1 VSIRLEIRAGERV
14 GQAVTVDKTY
24 MTIGRHPAADL
35 RFEAYYEVPISARHA
50 AIVARE
56 GGYVVRDLGSAAG
69 TFLNGQRVIG
79 DVPLAS
85 GDMIELGR
93 GGPATQVTFV
103 PVAVSR
109 EREVERDATPV
120 SPRRAGP
127 APAEL
132 RLRPAPSGGITVA
145 SIEQTSRRREAAV
158 RKRMVTVGLVMLLA
172 LGGYVWQATRSGA
185 REELLRRQMRDTAQR
200 QREIIS
206 TAMLDLAR
214 IARENRSAVALVVA
228 QFEDGS
234 SFSGTGF
241 VVRSSRGEALIVTNR
256 HLVTTSG
263 SRSKR
268 LSVVMDGSSQSYQAE
283 IVSVHGSADLALLRV
298 KTPARL
304 PTVQGIAEA
313 NAVLAEGAPVAML
326 GYPLGLDLQ
335 MGGDW
340 HEVGVSATS
349 MQGTVSKVLPAL
361 VQVDGYGAQ
370 GSSGSPIFDARGQV
384 VAVLY
389 GSERDSAGRIIYGVP
404 VRFVHELLRDAPKI
418 R

>member
-1 VSIRLEIRAGERV
+1 MRKR
-14 GQAVTVDKTY
+14 AVTA
-24 MTIGRHPAADL
+24 GL
-35 RFEAYYEVPISARHA
+35 
-50 AIVARE
+50 IVL
-56 GGYVVRDLGSAAG
+56 LGL
-69 TFLNGQRVIG
+69 T
-79 DVPLAS
+79 
-85 GDMIELGR
+85 
-93 GGPATQVTFV
+93 
-103 PVAVSR
+103 
-109 EREVERDATPV
+109 
-120 SPRRAGP
+120 
-127 APAEL
+127 
-132 RLRPAPSGGITVA
+132 
-145 SIEQTSRRREAAV
+145 
-158 RKRMVTVGLVMLLA
+158 
-172 LGGYVWQATRSGA
+172 GYVWQLTRSGA

-228 QFEDGS
+228 QFADGS

-283 IVSVHGSADLALLRV
+283 IVSVHGAADLALLRV
-298 KTPARL
+298 KTPSRL
-304 PTVQGIAEA
+304 PTVRGMAEPS
-313 NAVLAEGAPVAML
+313 VMLVEGAPVAML

-349 MQGTVSKVLPAL
+349 MQGTVSKVLPTL

-370 GSSGSPIFDARGQV
+370 GSSGSPIFDAKGEV

>member
-24 MTIGRHPAADL
+24 LTIGRHVAADL

-79 DVPLAS
+79 DVPLES
-85 GDMIELGR
+85 GDIIELGR
-93 GGPATQVTFV
+93 GGPATQVTFM
-103 PVAVSR
+103 PVAINR
-109 EREVERDATPV
+109 APDPV
-120 SPRRAGP
+120 VTSAGRTGP
-127 APAEL
+127 TAAEL

-145 SIEQTSRRREAAV
+145 SIEQTSRRRRAAM
-158 RKRMVTVGLVMLLA
+158 RKRAVTAGLIVV
-172 LGGYVWQATRSGA
+172 LGLTGYIWQVTRSGA
-185 REELLRRQMRDTAQR
+185 QEELLRRQIRDTAQR

-214 IARENRSAVALVVA
+214 IARENRAAVALVVA
-228 QFEDGS
+228 QFPDGS

-241 VVRSSRGEALIVTNR
+241 VVRSSKGEALIVTNR
-256 HLVTTSG
+256 HLVTTAG

-283 IVSVHGSADLALLRV
+283 IVSVHGTADLALLRV
-298 KTPARL
+298 KTPSRL
-304 PTVQGIAEA
+304 PTVRGIAGPGMS
-313 NAVLAEGAPVAML
+313 LAEGAPVAML

-349 MQGTVSKVLPAL
+349 MQGTVSKVLPTL

-370 GSSGSPIFDARGQV
+370 GSSGSPIFDANGRV

>member
-1 VSIRLEIRAGERV
+1 MSIRLEIRAGERV
-14 GQAVTVDKTY
+14 GQAVTLDKTY
-24 MTIGRHPAADL
+24 LTIGRHPAADL
-35 RFEAYYEVPISARHA
+35 RFDAYYEVPISARHA
-50 AIVARE
+50 ALVARE

-79 DVPLAS
+79 DVQLES
-85 GDMIELGR
+85 GDIIELGR
-93 GGPATQVTFV
+93 GGPATQVTFMPV
-103 PVAVSR
+103 PLNQPPEPVVS
-109 EREVERDATPV
+109 
-120 SPRRAGP
+120 AGRTGP
-127 APAEL
+127 TAAEL
-132 RLRPAPSGGITVA
+132 RLRPAPTSGITVA
-145 SIEQTSRRREAAV
+145 SIEQTSRKRQAEVRRRLATAA
-158 RKRMVTVGLVMLLA
+158 LILLIA
-172 LGGYVWQATRSGA
+172 VATYVWQANRSGA
-185 REELLRRQMRDTAQR
+185 REELLRRQIRDTAQR

-214 IARENRSAVALVVA
+214 IARENRAAVALVVA
-228 QFEDGS
+228 QFPDGS

-241 VVRSSRGEALIVTNR
+241 VVRSSKDEALIVTNR
-256 HLVTTSG
+256 HLITTTG

-268 LSVVMDGSSQSYQAE
+268 VSVVMDGSSQSYQAE
-283 IVSVHGSADLALLRV
+283 IVSVHGVADLALLRV
-298 KTPARL
+298 RTPSRL
-304 PTVQGIAEA
+304 PTVRGIAEPRM
-313 NAVLAEGAPVAML
+313 VLAEGAPVAML
-326 GYPLGLDLQ
+326 GYPMGLDLQ

-349 MQGTVSKVLPAL
+349 MQGTVSRVLPTL

-370 GSSGSPIFDARGQV
+370 GSSGSPIFDANGRV

>member
-1 VSIRLEIRAGERV
+1 MSIRLEIRAGERV

-24 MTIGRHPAADL
+24 LTIGRHAAADL

-50 AIVARE
+50 AIVSRE

-79 DVPLAS
+79 DVPLES
-85 GDMIELGR
+85 GDIIELGR
-93 GGPATQVTFV
+93 GGPATQVTFM
-103 PVAVSR
+103 PVAINRAPEPAVS
-109 EREVERDATPV
+109 
-120 SPRRAGP
+120 AGRTGP
-127 APAEL
+127 TAAEL
-132 RLRPAPSGGITVA
+132 RLRPAPTSGITVA
-145 SIEQTSRRREAAV
+145 SIEQTSRRRQAAV
-158 RKRMVTVGLVMLLA
+158 RNRVVSVGLILLLA
-172 LGGYVWQATRSGA
+172 VTGYVWSANRSGA
-185 REELLRRQMRDTAQR
+185 REELLRRQIRDTAQR

-214 IARENRSAVALVVA
+214 IARENRAAVALVVA
-228 QFEDGS
+228 QFPDGS

-241 VVRSSRGEALIVTNR
+241 VVRSSKGEALIVTNR

-268 LSVVMDGSSQSYQAE
+268 LSVVMDGSSQSYRAE
-283 IVSVHGSADLALLRV
+283 IVSVHGTADLALLRV
-298 KTPARL
+298 KTSSRL
-304 PTVQGIAEA
+304 PTVRGIAGA
-313 NAVLAEGAPVAML
+313 GMMLAEGAPVAML

-349 MQGTVSKVLPAL
+349 MQGTVSKVLPTL

-370 GSSGSPIFDARGQV
+370 GSSGSPIFDANGRV

-404 VRFVHELLRDAPKI
+404 VRFVHELLRDAPRI

>member
-1 VSIRLEIRAGERV
+1 V
-14 GQAVTVDKTY
+14 GQAVTLDKTY
-24 MTIGRHPAADL
+24 MTIGRHAAADL

-50 AIVARE
+50 AIVER
-56 GGYVVRDLGSAAG
+56 GDGYVVRDLGSAAG

-93 GGPATQVTFV
+93 GGPATQVTFLPR
-103 PVAVSR
+103 PVTR
-109 EREVERDATPV
+109 EREAEPGA
-120 SPRRAGP
+120 AGRVGP
-127 APAEL
+127 TAAEL
-132 RLRPAPSGGITVA
+132 RLRPTPSGGITVA
-145 SIEQTSRRREAAV
+145 AIEQTARRRQAAV
-158 RKRMVTVGLVMLLA
+158 RKRGLLVGLVMLLA
-172 LGGYVWQATRSGA
+172 VAGYVWQATRSGHQ
-185 REELLRRQMRDTAQR
+185 EELLRRQMRDTAQR

-214 IARENRSAVALVVA
+214 IARENRAAVALVVA
-228 QFEDGS
+228 QFDDGS

-283 IVSVHGSADLALLRV
+283 IVSVHGAADLALLRV

-304 PTVQGIAEA
+304 PTVKGIAEA
-313 NAVLAEGAPVAML
+313 SVMLAEGAPVAML

-349 MQGTVSKVLPAL
+349 MQGTVSRVLPTL

-370 GSSGSPIFDARGQV
+370 GSSGSPIFDASGKV

-404 VRFVHELLRDAPKI
+404 VRFVHELLRDAPKAK
-418 R
+418 

>member
-1 VSIRLEIRAGERV
+1 MSIRLEIRAGERV

-24 MTIGRHPAADL
+24 MTIGRHPAADV

-50 AIVARE
+50 AVVARE

-93 GGPATQVTFV
+93 GGPATQVTFMPV
-103 PVAVSR
+103 PINQAPLEARV
-109 EREVERDATPV
+109 T
-120 SPRRAGP
+120 AGRTGP
-127 APAEL
+127 TPAEL
-132 RLRPAPSGGITVA
+132 RLRPAPSGGITIA
-145 SIEQTSRRREAAV
+145 SIEQTSRRRQAAV
-158 RKRMVTVGLVMLLA
+158 RKRGMVAGLVVLL
-172 LGGYVWQATRSGA
+172 GITGYVWQATRSGA

-241 VVRSSRGEALIVTNR
+241 VVRSSKGEALIVTNR

-283 IVSVHGSADLALLRV
+283 VVSVHGAADLALLRV
-298 KTPARL
+298 KTPSRL
-304 PTVQGIAEA
+304 PTVRGIAEP
-313 NAVLAEGAPVAML
+313 NVILAEGAPVAML

-349 MQGTVSKVLPAL
+349 MQGTVSKVLPTL
-361 VQVDGYGAQ
+361 LQVDGYGAQ
-370 GSSGSPIFDARGQV
+370 GSSGSPIFDAKGQV

>member
-1 VSIRLEIRAGERV
+1 MSIRLEIRAGERV

-24 MTIGRHPAADL
+24 LTIGRHAAADL

-50 AIVARE
+50 AVVARE

-79 DVPLAS
+79 DVLLES
-85 GDMIELGR
+85 GDIIELGR
-93 GGPATQVTFV
+93 GGPATQVTFMPVPINRVSEPV
-103 PVAVSR
+103 PVM
-109 EREVERDATPV
+109 
-120 SPRRAGP
+120 AGRTGP
-127 APAEL
+127 TAAEL
-132 RLRPAPSGGITVA
+132 RRRPVPTSGITIA
-145 SIEQTSRRREAAV
+145 SIEQTSRRRQAAV
-158 RKRMVTVGLVMLLA
+158 RKRAVTAGLIMLLA
-172 LGGYVWQATRSGA
+172 ITGYVWQATRSGA
-185 REELLRRQMRDTAQR
+185 REELLRRQIRDTAQR

-214 IARENRSAVALVVA
+214 IARENRAAVALVVA
-228 QFEDGS
+228 QFPDGS

-241 VVRSSRGEALIVTNR
+241 VVRSSKGEALIVTNR
-256 HLVTTSG
+256 HLITTSG

-268 LSVVMDGSSQSYQAE
+268 LSVVMDGSSQSYRAE
-283 IVSVHGSADLALLRV
+283 IVSVHGTADLALLRV
-298 KTPARL
+298 KTSSRL
-304 PTVQGIAEA
+304 PTVRGIAGPA
-313 NAVLAEGAPVAML
+313 MMLAEGAPVAML

-349 MQGTVSKVLPAL
+349 MQGTVSKVLPTL

-370 GSSGSPIFDARGQV
+370 GSSGSPIFDENGRV

>member
-1 VSIRLEIRAGERV
+1 MSIRLEIRAGERV
-14 GQAVTVDKTY
+14 GQSITLDKRY
-24 MTIGRHPAADL
+24 ITIGRHAAADL
-35 RFEAYYEVPISARHA
+35 RFECYYEVPIAARHA
-50 AIVARE
+50 AVVERD
-56 GGYVVRDLGSAAG
+56 GGYLVRDLGSAAG
-69 TFLNGQRVIG
+69 TFLNGERVVG

-93 GGPATQVTFV
+93 GGPATQVAFLPKPVTDDV
-103 PVAVSR
+103 P
-109 EREVERDATPV
+109 PV
-120 SPRRAGP
+120 RAGRVGP
-127 APAEL
+127 TAEEL
-132 RLRPAPSGGITVA
+132 RMRPAPTTGITVA
-145 SIEQTSRRREAAV
+145 AIEQGARLRQAAI
-158 RKRMVTVGLVMLLA
+158 RKRVVMAGLLRVLA
-172 LGGYVWQATRSGA
+172 AGGNVWQATRTGA

-228 QFEDGS
+228 QYADGS

-241 VVRSSRGEALIVTNR
+241 VVRSGTGEALIVTNR
-256 HLVTTSG
+256 HLVTTAG
-263 SRSKR
+263 LRSKK
-268 LSVVMDGSSQSYQAE
+268 LSVVLDGSSQSYRAE
-283 IVSVHGSADLALLRV
+283 IVSVHGAADLALLRV
-298 KTPARL
+298 RAPEKL
-304 PTVQGIAEA
+304 PTVHGIADA
-313 NAVLAEGAPVAML
+313 NVLLSEGAPVAML

-349 MQGTVSKVLPAL
+349 MQGTISRVLPTL

-370 GSSGSPIFDARGQV
+370 GSSGSPIFDANGNV

-404 VRFVHELLRDAPKI
+404 IRFVHELLRDAP
-418 R
+418 RPR